1 MKTHIKGSLYIIAS
15 AFFFGTYGVWSKM
28 MAGVFDDFFQ
38 GWTRSAIILAILLPI
53 GIVSKSF
60 RRIKRNDLKW
70 YVLFAFPGSLVIP
83 MFYYGFTHLTIGT
96 ATLTFYAALTIT
108 SYLLGFGFFHEK
120 VTWSKMLSLLLGIG
134 GLYVIY
140 AQSIFINPSLALPL
154 AMTLLAGLC
163 GGIEV
168 VFTKKL
174 SDTYSPIQLTFFLFA
189 VSFVF
194 CLGIYLAINNFH
206 IIIPT
211 EPVAWIGTIMH
222 ALASTAAFFLVVLG
236 YKYVEPSVGGI
247 VGLLEIPFGIVF
259 GILLFQE
266 RIIPAIVIGGILII
280 LAAAL
285 PNIAEVIN
293 VKE

>member
-1 MKTHIKGSLYIIAS
+1 
-15 AFFFGTYGVWSKM
+15 
-28 MAGVFDDFFQ
+28 
-38 GWTRSAIILAILLPI
+38 
-53 GIVSKSF
+53 
-60 RRIKRNDLKW
+60 
-70 YVLFAFPGSLVIP
+70 

-120 VTWSKMLSLLLGIG
+120 ITWSKMLSLLLGIG

-154 AMTLLAGLC
+154 AMTMLAGIA

-174 SDTYSPIQLTFFLFA
+174 SDKYSPIQLTFFLFA

-194 CLGIYLAINNFH
+194 CLGIYGAMHRFQ
-206 IIIPT
+206 IIIPV
-211 EPVAWIGTIMH
+211 EPVAWIGTVMH
-222 ALASTAAFFLVVLG
+222 ALASTAAFFLVVMG

-247 VGLLEIPFGIVF
+247 VGLLEIPFGILF
-259 GILLFQE
+259 GVLLFQE
-266 RIIPAIVIGGILII
+266 RIIPAIVLGGILII